1 MAGLTPTPKQQI
13 FGSDGTPLV
22 GGKIFTYL
30 AGTSTPTATYTDYS
44 AATANTNPIILDS
57 LGQANIW
64 LLSTVSY
71 KFIVKTATD
80 VLLYTVDNI
89 TTPLDLSSLAAPPPI
104 GNTTPNTG
112 AFTTLTA
119 SGAVTLTGLGAMK
132 LNSGTTAE
140 RPSPSNGMIRY
151 NTTTAAMEGY
161 INSAWTSL
169 VAGTAVTSVATGTG
183 LTGGPI
189 TSTGTIAIDSTVVTL
204 TGTQTLTNKTIQ
216 GGTITSGTSVSTA
229 TCSFTG
235 VISTTT
241 LTASAVT
248 GTIAVGQVI
257 TGTGVTA
264 GTVITA
270 LGTGT
275 GGAGTYTVSVSQ
287 TVSSTTI
294 TIVGLD
300 FLSIPSWVK
309 RITVMLSGVSTNGS
323 DNLLVQIGA
332 GSIQNT
338 GYTSNTTFLVTS
350 VSTQS
355 STAGFAMLNVNG
367 AAAIMSGHMLL
378 TLINSATGL
387 WVSSSVGA
395 NTSSTSTFVGGGDK
409 TLSGTLDRIRF
420 TTVSGTDTFDAGT
433 VNILYE

>member
-1 MAGLTPTPKQQI
+1 MAGLSPTPKQQI

-22 GGKIFTYL
+22 GGKIYTYL

-64 LLSTVSY
+64 LLSTISY

-89 TTPLDLSSLAAPPPI
+89 TTPLDLNALAAPPPI

-132 LNSGTTAE
+132 LNAGTTAE

-169 VAGTAVTSVATGTG
+169 VSGTAVTSVATGTG

-216 GGTITSGTSVSTA
+216 GGAITSGTAVSTA

-270 LGTGT
+270 FVSGTP

-294 TIVGLD
+294 TIVGLN

-309 RITVMLSGVSTNGS
+309 RVTVMLNVVSTNGS
-323 DNLLVQIGA
+323 SQPILRIGPSGGVETSGYLGSTGTTANTVGIALCDGFSSGGAINGAIVLTLLNSSTNLFAIA
-332 GSIQNT
+332 GST
-338 GYTSNTTFLVTS
+338 GRSDTAASVAIGGSKALAGVLSQLSLTT
-350 VSTQS
+350 
-355 STAGFAMLNVNG
+355 
-367 AAAIMSGHMLL
+367 
-378 TLINSATGL
+378 TGG
-387 WVSSSVGA
+387 V
-395 NTSSTSTFVGGGDK
+395 
-409 TLSGTLDRIRF
+409 
-420 TTVSGTDTFDAGT
+420 DTFDDGSI
-433 VNILYE
+433 NILFE